1 MQDKNILVVG
11 ASSGIGAAL
20 TQQLLAAGYAVWAV
34 SRQTPAYFPAPGL
47 SHLPWDVMQTPPT
60 GVIEQL
66 PDQLHGVVYCPG
78 SITLKPFH
86 RLSAADFRQDW
97 EINLLGAVNVLQTAL
112 PALKKAGAASV
123 VLFSTVAAQTGL
135 GFHASVAAAKAA
147 VEGLGKSL
155 AAEWAPQKIRVNILA
170 PSLTDTPLAG
180 NLLAT
185 PEKREAAGKRHP
197 LARTGTAAEV
207 AALAAFL
214 LSEEAGW
221 ITGQVFAVDGG
232 LSTLR

>member
-1 MQDKNILVVG
+1 MH
-11 ASSGIGAAL
+11 
-20 TQQLLAAGYAVWAV
+20 
-34 SRQTPAYFPAPGL
+34 GL
-47 SHLPWDVMQTPPT
+47 
-60 GVIEQL
+60 
-66 PDQLHGVVYCPG
+66 VYCPG

-180 NLLAT
+180 PLLAT

-197 LARTGTAAEV
+197 LARIGTAEEV

-214 LSEEAGW
+214 LSDEAGW